1 MIMRIQ
7 KFGIDELDNMIGG
20 GLRSGRP
27 YIISGNSGTGK
38 TILALK
44 FLYEGLKLGEK
55 CLYIATDRPP
65 QSTIMSISEN
75 FGWDLQSLSV
85 MDAVPTPSLYSTVYP
100 VRDVTAKGQIKEI
113 SELTGNVEKGEL
125 TMESIILKLELEY
138 KEKFYHRV
146 VVDSFTT
153 LKRFGVEEERRN
165 PVMAKFFRFFAEK
178 ESTVILTVEGNIER
192 IRPELILSSGAI
204 HLSREIRNMR
214 EVRKIRVLKMR
225 GSFFDPVQREFTIDQ
240 RGISIGKVKTE

>member
-1 MIMRIQ
+1 MQVQ
-7 KFGIDELDNMIGG
+7 KFGIEALDNMLGG

-38 TILALK
+38 TILALR
-44 FLYEGLKLGEK
+44 FLYEGLKMGEK
-55 CLYIATDRPP
+55 CLYIATDKPP
-65 QSTIMSISEN
+65 HSTITSISDS
-75 FGWDLQSLSV
+75 FGWDLLSLNV

-100 VRDVTAKGQIKEI
+100 VRDVTAKGEIREI
-113 SELTGNVEKGEL
+113 SEMSKNVEKGEL

-165 PVMAKFFRFFAEK
+165 PVMAKFFRFFVEK
-178 ESTVILTVEGNIER
+178 GSTVVLTVEGNIQK

-204 HLSREIRNMR
+204 YLKR
-214 EVRKIRVLKMR
+214 EVQDMEEKRKIAVLKMR
-225 GSFFDPVQREFTIDQ
+225 GSFFDPIEREFIIDKN
-240 RGISIGKVKTE
+240 GISIRKVKSK